1 MRFVVLFAPNPEY
14 QTPADPAV
22 AQAVVDAHLQ
32 YQLRLQR
39 DGIAVAGGPF
49 AEGDAHADLVGMTV
63 LRVKDLATAQSIAMD
78 DPAVIAGRMSVTV
91 REWRLPAGRLP

>member
-1 MRFVVLFAPNPEY
+1 MPLAPRVATVSIGVLEE
-14 QTPADPAV
+14 QV
-22 AQAVVDAHLQ
+22 RQVVDAHLQ
-32 YQLRLQR
+32 YELRLQR